1 MYNYCCQLNILVFF
15 YFLTCSVTS
24 VDFIGRTLEELAGIY
39 LKRNSSGG
47 GGYTCQVCS
56 KTLRDKYA
64 ATDHL
69 ECKHFPTYGG
79 YSCNICGKTMN
90 TRNALTSH
98 YTYCMKPKP
107 C

>member
-1 MYNYCCQLNILVFF
+1 MLIEGC
-15 YFLTCSVTS
+15 FLSIIFTGSVTS
-24 VDFIGRTLEELAGIY
+24 VTIVGRSLDELTAIY

-47 GGYTCQVCS
+47 GGGGGGYTCQLCS
-56 KTLRDKYA
+56 KVLRDKYA

-79 YSCNICGKTMN
+79 YACNICGKTMN

-98 YTYCMKPKP
+98 YTYCTKPKP